1 MATLRYISH
10 PQVVID
16 PTVPVSR
23 WGLSEEGKQRV
34 QQLCQQPWMSD
45 VRRVVSSAETKA
57 LEVAAAAAKTLG
69 LTVEVRPK
77 TGETDR
83 SSTGYVPHDRHE
95 QLADEFF
102 ASPHVSAQGWERA
115 VDVQARMVNELA
127 DLLNSTQD
135 VVVVGHGA
143 AGTLRYG
150 ALAGLEIHR
159 SHDQHG
165 AGNFFAI
172 DLATGK
178 PMHRW
183 QPIDQRA

>member
-10 PQVVID
+10 PQVVVD

-57 LEVAAAAAKTLG
+57 LEVAAAVAQTLG

-102 ASPHVSAQGWERA
+102 ALPHVSVQGWERA
-115 VDVQARMVNELA
+115 VDVQARMINALA
-127 DLLNSTQD
+127 DLLTSTHG

-143 AGTLRYG
+143 AGTLWYC
-150 ALAGLEIHR
+150 AVAGLDIDR
-159 SHDQHG
+159 SHDQRST
-165 AGNFFAI
+165 GNYFAI

-178 PMHRW
+178 PMHPW